1 MVRENQKGDAELQPA
16 LKCCT
21 HVGRIKP
28 GIREK
33 SSMAF
38 PKPECGLIALHQ
50 DTGIRKAL
58 MGMTI

>member
-1 MVRENQKGDAELQPA
+1 MVRENQKGDAELQLA

-21 HVGRIKP
+21 HAGRIKP

-38 PKPECGLIALHQ
+38 LKPKCGVITLHQ
-50 DTGIRKAL
+50 DTGIREAL
-58 MGMTI
+58 MGMTT